1 MKRPL
6 KVAGWCRIF
15 SIALSAVL
23 WIYML
28 TMGVSYGW
36 FVILAGLVEAVL
48 SILYRYGFVV
58 LGKKFDS
65 PILLVMGWIGIVLG
79 ILAGIFGL
87 VEGILARAGM
97 ATAQLTESAVAT
109 GATDVMTPEVI
120 STILLGFLVV
130 WVVIAIF
137 MGAYSILFGI
147 GLLKIKDKVK
157 YARVSGIL
165 EIIAGATYII
175 LIGIVVELVAY
186 IFEIVMMFKASK
198 KYEK

>member
-1 MKRPL
+1 
-6 KVAGWCRIF
+6 
-15 SIALSAVL
+15 
-23 WIYML
+23 ML